1 VAGLIILAVPAI
13 AARLQAGFAMS
24 YLAVFVASLVGLA
37 AAAAPL
43 FPWTA

>member
-1 VAGLIILAVPAI
+1 
-13 AARLQAGFAMS
+13 MS

-43 FPWTA
+43 LLGPLNVGRDGYRE